1 MPSTINAD
9 NGVVSGSS
17 GVKTT
22 ADTSGVLA
30 LQSNGTT
37 GLTLNTSLA
46 LGVGSG
52 NSTGSSGQV
61 LTSAGSGA
69 APTWA
74 SVASSQWTTSGSN
87 IYYNTGNVAVKTTTF
102 SSIAG
107 TVGTLTIGGTNAN
120 TSGGIA
126 YQTNGTVKGYH
137 YIDFD
142 NMTHQSISG
151 GHLFLANN
159 TEQVRI
165 TSAGRLGVGTTT
177 PASKFVVANGSVEAL
192 EFNPTGS
199 AGGGAYIQG
208 YNRTSFVYIPVEIIA
223 SSFAIYPQGGAS
235 KVNVNF
241 NGLGLGTGTPSS
253 GIGITFPATQDASSN
268 ANTLDDYEEGT
279 FTPVIAGTTTAGTA
293 TYGSRS
299 GAYTKIGNLVTL
311 FIYIDWSAFNGTGNI
326 KFTGFPFASVNT
338 ANRYFSVYFGGWD
351 NVALTASYIP
361 TGYIGPNE
369 TSLNLGQ
376 RPTGTGTVSGVPVDA
391 AGVIIFTITYNTAD

>member
-199 AGGGAYIQG
+199 TGGGAYIQG

-279 FTPVIAGTTTAGTA
+279 WTPSLGGTA
-293 TYGSRS
+293 TYYTQTGT
-299 GAYTKIGNLVTL
+299 YTKIGN
-311 FIYIDWSAFNGTGNI
+311 IYYIRGNLHINSIGTGSTSI
-326 KFTGFPFASVNT
+326 ISGLPFGATGDDAISVS
-338 ANRYFSVYFGGWD
+338 YFDQNVSVYW
-351 NVALTASYIP
+351 V
-361 TGYIGPNE
+361 
-369 TSLNLGQ
+369 NLYTQSTNLRNRGQ
-376 RPTGTGTVSGVPVDA
+376 TDFDGTVSTGLALYSSGKQIVFS
-391 AGVIIFTITYNTAD
+391 GVISV